1 MLKVTAAPEELRGI
15 EALCHWDGRG
25 SVRVLL
31 RDADATI
38 MERAGATLRA
48 SEPDDAVRTAML
60 TAAVR
65 ELHTLPAPAS
75 GPFVPLRDH
84 LRALLDDR
92 DDRFAQ
98 ARRYAQ
104 ELLQRNEEPVLLH
117 GDVHAEN
124 LLTSPRGWLFIDP
137 KGVIG
142 PRAFD
147 HANIFTNWTLPE
159 ATEHFGTR
167 LAIVCRHSEIGERTM
182 LEWIVVWSAVSGI
195 WHLHNDDPEEAAF
208 PHTVMALALERL
220 TTAS

>member
-15 EALCHWDGRG
+15 QALGHWDGRG
-25 SVRVLL
+25 SVRVLH

-38 MERAGATLRA
+38 MERAGTTLRA
-48 SEPDDAVRTAML
+48 SEPDDAVRTALL
-60 TAAVR
+60 TASVR
-65 ELHTLPAPAS
+65 ELHTLPAPAG

-92 DDRFAQ
+92 ADRFAH
-98 ARRYAQ
+98 ARHCAQ
-104 ELLQRNEEPVLLH
+104 GLLQRNEEPVLLH

-124 LLTSPRGWLFIDP
+124 LLASPRGWLFIDP

-159 ATEHFGTR
+159 ATRHFDAR
-167 LAIVCRHSEIGERTM
+167 LALVCRQAAIGERTM
-182 LEWIVVWSAVSGI
+182 LEWIVAWSAVSGI
-195 WHLHNDDPEEAAF
+195 WHLQDDDPDAAAF
-208 PHTVMALALERL
+208 PHTVMAMALQRL
-220 TTAS
+220 TTAN